1 MREEKAYSYWM
12 GNIPGIG
19 DQTAK
24 LLIKQFGTAKE
35 VFFAEKKG
43 LQEFLSEQKL
53 QLLID
58 SKKQETV
65 FQSYERV
72 KRQGI
77 EIVSFFEKAYPQ
89 RLQSVK
95 EAPYLLYYKGKLP
108 EDNKPALAIIG
119 ARECSGYGE
128 YAAEAFA
135 RRIAE
140 AGVNII
146 SGMARGIDGISQ
158 NAAVEAK
165 GASYGVL
172 GCGVD
177 ICYPTSNRKLYEKI
191 QERGGILSAYPPGT
205 QPKKH
210 LFPARNRIVAGL
222 SDMLLVVEA
231 RQKSGTWITVD
242 MALEQGKNVYA
253 IPGRITDRLSD
264 GCNML
269 LRQGAGIALSP
280 EDILA
285 EFQILINR
293 RNFLKKTGNTDK
305 AKEKKESKREEPK
318 QEGLLAYLDFYP
330 KSADE
335 IFEQVKQEDKD
346 MALPRLM
353 FELVQLCLEGKAEQL
368 QGNFYLRR

>member
-1 MREEKAYSYWM
+1 MKEERAYSYWL
-12 GNIPGIG
+12 GNITGIG
-19 DQTAK
+19 DKTAK
-24 LLIKQFGTAKE
+24 SLLKQFGTAKA
-35 VFFAEKKG
+35 VFFADKKS
-43 LQEFLSEQKL
+43 LQEVLNEQKL
-53 QLLID
+53 QLLAG
-58 SKKQETV
+58 SREKAAVFENYEKLKQ
-65 FQSYERV
+65 
-72 KRQGI
+72 QGI
-77 EIVSFFEKAYPQ
+77 EAVSFFEETYPKRLKA
-89 RLQSVK
+89 VK
-95 EAPYLLYYKGKLP
+95 EAPFLLYCKGKLP
-108 EDNKPALAIIG
+108 ENRKPSLAIIG
-119 ARECSGYGE
+119 ARECSGYGA

-158 NAAVEAK
+158 NAAVEAA
-165 GASYGVL
+165 GASYAVL

-177 ICYPTSNRKLYEKI
+177 ICYPASNRKLYEKI

-205 QPKKH
+205 LPRKH

-285 EFQILINR
+285 EFQILVNR
-293 RNFLKKTGNTDK
+293 KNFLKKEEEADK
-305 AKEKKESKREEPK
+305 PKEKEMRET
-318 QEGLLAYLDFYP
+318 QEWQEKLLAYLDFYP
-330 KSADE
+330 KSVDE
-335 IFEQVKQEDKD
+335 IFEQVKQADKE
-346 MALPRLM
+346 MVLSRLI
-353 FELVQLCLEGKAEQL
+353 FELVQLCLLGKAEQI
-368 QGNFYLRR
+368 QGNFYMRRR

>member
-43 LQEFLSEQKL
+43 LREFLSEQKL